1 MLAIFKRELRS
12 YFTSVIGYVFLV
24 LYLAAGG
31 AIFCFTT
38 LFSMSADVTPFY
50 LYMLIFSA
58 VALPLLTMKSFS
70 EERKIKTEQLILT
83 SPVSI
88 TGMVLGK
95 FLAAYLMFAGC
106 IILNSLYFLIL
117 NYYAVLKFLVLLGNV
132 VAMLLVGMAFISIG
146 LFVSSLT
153 ENQLAA
159 AIGTI
164 AIIAVF
170 LLIGL
175 LSSLFPSSHWF
186 RMYVLNFISILTR
199 FQGFANGYFD
209 IASLVYYLSISAIF
223 LYLTVRV
230 YDRRRSG

>member
-1 MLAIFKRELRS
+1 MPSSTIGGFSSLGASFDLDATLTIPTTIAVIHKIAI
-12 YFTSVIGYVFLV
+12 T
-24 LYLAAGG
+24 
-31 AIFCFTT
+31 
-38 LFSMSADVTPFY
+38 
-50 LYMLIFSA
+50 
-58 VALPLLTMKSFS
+58 
-70 EERKIKTEQLILT
+70 
-83 SPVSI
+83 
-88 TGMVLGK
+88 
-95 FLAAYLMFAGC
+95 AAYTIFAGC
-106 IILNSLYFLIL
+106 MLVSCLQIVILYAYAEVKTAIVLGSL
-117 NYYAVLKFLVLLGNV
+117 
-132 VAMLLVGMAFISIG
+132 VATLLVGMAFIAIG
-146 LFVSSLT
+146 VFVSALT

-209 IASLVYYLSISAIF
+209 IASLVYYLSISAVF

-230 YDRRRSG
+230 YDRRRCG